1 MAAEGKTDS
10 EATLLQA
17 QQTLCQLLHA
27 GSKPSKL
34 APRQLCNPIR
44 QHSWHQPLLK
54 KGTVFVTYDS
64 YCSKINLARSL
75 EISRI

>member
-27 GSKPSKL
+27 DSKL
-34 APRQLCNPIR
+34 APRQLCNPVR
-44 QHSWHQPLLK
+44 QHGWHQPLLK
-54 KGTVFVTYDS
+54 KGTVFVTCNS
-64 YCSKINLARSL
+64 YCSKINPARSL